1 MAPFPESSPPD
12 LPGGTPTPG
21 GVGGAAGTR
30 SPALKS
36 ESLFK
41 GAAELQIDHGGV
53 IYRLRQ
59 TSLGKLILTK

>member
-1 MAPFPESSPPD
+1 MAPLPESSPPD
-12 LPGGTPTPG
+12 FPGGTPTPG
-21 GVGGAAGTR
+21 GVGGATGVP
-30 SPALKS
+30 PALNS
-36 ESLFK
+36 ASLFK

>member
-1 MAPFPESSPPD
+1 MAPLPESSPPD

-21 GVGGAAGTR
+21 GVGGAMGTP

-36 ESLFK
+36 ECLFK